1 MTDEKICAYNAED
14 GASFCTGD
22 SGSVLI
28 VDAPYTLASAA
39 SADPAVTTR
48 ATIIGVV
55 HAEPGFFHPGAGLS
69 RACPGDHEYPILFIK
84 VVDYLPWIESVLKDV
99 DVS

>member
-14 GASFCTGD
+14 GASVCTGD
-22 SGSVLI
+22 SGSALI

-55 HAEPGFFHPGAGLS
+55 HAQPGFFLPGLS
-69 RACPGDHEYPILFIK
+69 ACPQPGDHEYPILFTK
-84 VVDYLPWIESVLKDV
+84 VVDYLTWIESVLKDV
-99 DVS
+99 DLS